1 MSVIVENVDLLCWV
15 DRILTIL
22 VTEQFSELPDRV
34 IPFGCRSEYVLS
46 WLFYRGGRWKVG
58 ILMKRKS
65 VGRDFKVDGKVAVA
79 FEARVS

>member
-1 MSVIVENVDLLCWV
+1 MFVIVENADLLCWV

-22 VTEQFSELPDRV
+22 VTEQFFELPDMV
-34 IPFGCRSEYVLS
+34 IPFGCRSEYVVRG
-46 WLFYRGGRWKVG
+46 LFYQGGRWKVG

-65 VGRDFKVDGKVAVA
+65 VGRDFKADGKVAVA